1 MKVRLERLISSL
13 AEGLIEREIPSRL
26 IILSALTGEH
36 SLLVGPPGTAKSILA
51 RKLHELFAGGEY
63 FERLLTRF
71 SVPEELF
78 GPLSIK
84 ALENDQYHRQTEH
97 YLPSASI
104 AFIDEI
110 FKANSAILNSLLTI
124 LNEGEFDNG
133 AQRQKV
139 PLVSV
144 VAASNELPDDS
155 ELEALYDRFLIRY
168 QVQPV
173 SELQF
178 KELLLLPSEAAP
190 GTLHEQDKLTTA
202 DIEHIQQQ
210 SKHIVLPD
218 EVIQLLSVMRDYLK
232 KNNHYISDRRWRN
245 VVKLL
250 KVSAY
255 TNGQKQVSIWDCWL
269 VQHCLWSL
277 PEQRAG
283 LVSCYE
289 MHLGIGSGFYPE
301 RLEKL
306 ISTWEQSLN
315 EDQNSEVQSVNKLG
329 HRLYFDINDQLTTDA
344 DFTERLYRDAM
355 PLYLSPRGQEEDRSN
370 DNRGYTHQEL
380 RDKFFDSHYKQT
392 HIDGSWQH
400 IDEYVRLTENH
411 LLVKHKHRASMEPLK
426 HAHDYIQSKTQEL
439 SYIHTGL
446 IEQTDILA
454 SLLGSVKEEISEHL
468 WIDSSF
474 QQIAVKNLKQSQLQV
489 STLCQ
494 RIDTVMA
501 GYRQLPVR

>member
-1 MKVRLERLISSL
+1 MKARLERLISSL
-13 AEGLIEREIPSRL
+13 TDGLIERDTPSRL
-26 IILSALTGEH
+26 IVLSALAGEH

-51 RKLHELFAGGEY
+51 RKLHELFSGGDY

-97 YLPSASI
+97 YLPTASI

-133 AQRQKV
+133 TKRIKV
-139 PLVSV
+139 PLISV
-144 VAASNELPDDS
+144 VAASNELPDET

-173 SELQF
+173 SEQQF
-178 KELLLLPSEAAP
+178 KALLLLSSETAL
-190 GTLHEQDKLTTA
+190 GRLQQLDKQELDKLTVA
-202 DIEHIQQQ
+202 EIKDIQQQ
-210 SKHIVLPD
+210 SQNIVLPD

-232 KNNHYISDRRWRN
+232 KNIQYISDRRWRK
-245 VVKLL
+245 VVRLL

-255 TNGQKQVSIWDCWL
+255 TNGQTQVSIWDCWL
-269 VQHCLWSL
+269 LQHCLWNF
-277 PEQRAG
+277 PEQRTG

-306 ISTWEQSLN
+306 IATWKQSLK

-329 HRLYFDINDQLTTDA
+329 HRLYFDINDRLTTDI
-344 DFTERLYRDAM
+344 DVTERQYRDAQ

-370 DNRGYTHQEL
+370 DSRGYTHQEL
-380 RDKFFDSHYKQT
+380 QDKFFDSHYKQT
-392 HIDGSWQH
+392 HIDGCWQH

-411 LLVKHKHRASMEPLK
+411 LVIKHKHTPSMEPLR
-426 HAHDYIQSKTQEL
+426 HDQDYIQNKTQEL
-439 SYIHTGL
+439 SLLHTDL
-446 IEQTDILA
+446 VEQADILTA
-454 SLLGSVKEEISEHL
+454 
-468 WIDSSF
+468 
-474 QQIAVKNLKQSQLQV
+474 
-489 STLCQ
+489 
-494 RIDTVMA
+494 
-501 GYRQLPVR
+501 

>member
-1 MKVRLERLISSL
+1 MKARLERLISSL
-13 AEGLIEREIPSRL
+13 TEGLIERDTPSRL
-26 IILSALTGEH
+26 IVLSALAGEH

-51 RKLHELFAGGEY
+51 RKLHELFSGGDY

-97 YLPSASI
+97 YLPTASI

-133 AQRQKV
+133 TRRVKV
-139 PLVSV
+139 PLISA
-144 VAASNELPDDS
+144 VAASNELPDES

-173 SELQF
+173 SEQQF
-178 KELLLLPSEAAP
+178 KELLLLSSETALDSLQEP
-190 GTLHEQDKLTTA
+190 DKLTPA
-202 DIEHIQQQ
+202 EIKHIQQQ
-210 SKHIVLPD
+210 SQKIVLPD

-232 KNNHYISDRRWRN
+232 DNNQYISDRRWRK

-269 VQHCLWSL
+269 LQHCLWNF

-306 ISTWEQSLN
+306 IATWKQSLK

-329 HRLYFDINDQLTTDA
+329 HRLYFDINDRLTTDI
-344 DFTERLYRDAM
+344 DVTERQYRDAQ
-355 PLYLSPRGQEEDRSN
+355 PLYLSPRGQAEDRSD

-380 RDKFFDSHYKQT
+380 QDKFFDSHYKQT
-392 HIDGSWQH
+392 HIDGGWQH
-400 IDEYVRLTENH
+400 IDEYVRLAENH
-411 LLVKHKHRASMEPLK
+411 LVIKHKHTPSMEPLK
-426 HAHDYIQSKTQEL
+426 HDQNYIQNKTQEL
-439 SYIHTGL
+439 SLLHTDL
-446 IEQTDILA
+446 VEQADILTT
-454 SLLGSVKEEISEHL
+454 LLGSVKEEITEHL

-474 QQIAVKNLKQSQLQV
+474 QQTAFKNLTQSQSQV
-489 STLCQ
+489 LRLCQ
-494 RIDTVMA
+494 RIESVIS
-501 GYRQLPVR
+501 GYHQLPVR

>member
-1 MKVRLERLISSL
+1 MKARLERLISNLS
-13 AEGLIEREIPSRL
+13 EGLIERNTPSRL
-26 IILSALTGEH
+26 IILSALAGEH

-51 RKLHELFAGGEY
+51 RKLHGLFSGGEY

-133 AQRQKV
+133 TQRQKV
-139 PLVSV
+139 PLISV
-144 VAASNELPDDS
+144 VAASNELPDET
-155 ELEALYDRFLIRY
+155 ELEALYDRFLIRF

-173 SELQF
+173 SENQF
-178 KELLLLPSEAAP
+178 KELLLLPSGTAS
-190 GTLHEQDKLTTA
+190 GTLHEQDKLTPA
-202 DIEHIQQQ
+202 DVEHIQQQ
-210 SKHIVLPD
+210 SKDIVLPD

-232 KNNHYISDRRWRN
+232 QNNQYISDRRWRKI
-245 VVKLL
+245 VKLL

-255 TNGQKQVSIWDCWL
+255 TNDQKQVSIWDCWL
-269 VQHCLWSL
+269 LQHCLWNL

-283 LVSCYE
+283 LVNCYE

-306 ISTWEQSLN
+306 IATWEQSLK
-315 EDQNSEVQSVNKLG
+315 EDQNSEVQSVNELG
-329 HRLYFDINDQLTTDA
+329 HRLYFDANDRLTADV
-344 DFTERLYRDAM
+344 DFTERLYRDAL
-355 PLYLSPRGQEEDRSN
+355 PLYLSPRGQEEDRTN
-370 DNRGYTHQEL
+370 GNQGYTHQEL

-411 LLVKHKHRASMEPLK
+411 LVVKNKHKPSMEPLK
-426 HAHDYIQSKTQEL
+426 HAPDYIQRKIQEL
-439 SYIHTGL
+439 SHIHTDL
-446 IEQTDILA
+446 IEQTDILTT
-454 SLLGSVKEEISEHL
+454 LLGSVKEEITEHL

-474 QQIAVKNLKQSQLQV
+474 QKTAFKNITQSQLQV

-494 RIDTVMA
+494 RVESVIA
-501 GYRQLPVR
+501 GYHQLPLR